1 VTLDRDTFSSLVSES
16 EPTRQ
21 AVEQLAEQRIAENV
35 NGRNG
40 ANHA

>member
-1 VTLDRDTFSSLVSES
+1 MAES
-16 EPTRQ
+16 EPTRH
-21 AVEQLAEQRIAENV
+21 ALAEVAEQRLAENV